1 MKLSFAVAC
10 AAATATCATA
20 VVLSGVPTASAATKP
35 KSWTVEYEIP
45 GELIFVT
52 YQYPQHDAKKFF
64 VPLVLNRSNTQHATQ
79 QDMTQ
84 ALRSYE
90 IVPGDGVSVVVMQLR
105 PVACKPQPKLRP
117 LFRIHWKHVRLETG
131 FGGEASSVA
140 KHHPLP

>member
-20 VVLSGVPTASAATKP
+20 VVLSGVPAASAAIKP
-35 KSWTVEYEIP
+35 RTWTVEYQVP

-64 VPLVLNRSNTQHATQ
+64 VPLVLNRSNTKHATQ
-79 QDMTQ
+79 QMMTQ

-90 IVPGDGVSVVVMQLR
+90 VVPGDGVSVVVMQQR
-105 PVACKPQPKLRP
+105 PVPPKPQPRLRP
-117 LFRIHWKHVRLETG
+117 LLRVHWRHVRLETG
-131 FGGEASSVA
+131 FGGMASSVA